1 MNPFIPLQ
9 LVILLF
15 SIVVHEV
22 AHGKV
27 ALWRGDSTARDRGR
41 LTLNPIPHIDIF
53 GTIIVPILLV
63 LVKSSFL
70 FGWAKPVP
78 INPWKFKDVKKD
90 MAIVGAAGP
99 ASNILL
105 AVIVGIFYR
114 IFSAILGG
122 NHILPLVLNYAVTIN
137 LVLAV
142 FNMIP
147 IPPLDGSRIVMGFL
161 PDDLAVQYTK
171 IERFGFIIIFGLM
184 YIGVFGYILWPI
196 VMLLRFLI
204 IGQL

>member
-22 AHGKV
+22 AHGKA
-27 ALWRGDSTARDRGR
+27 ALWRGDSTARDSGR
-41 LTLNPIPHIDIF
+41 LTLNPLPHIDIF
-53 GTIIVPILLV
+53 GTILVPLFLILANTGFV
-63 LVKSSFL
+63 

-78 INPWKFKDVKKD
+78 INPWQFKDVKKD
-90 MAIVGAAGP
+90 MAITGAAGP

-105 AVIVGIFYR
+105 AVIAGIFYR
-114 IFSAILGG
+114 IFSAALGS
-122 NHILPLVLNYAVTIN
+122 NHILPQVLDYAVIIN

-161 PDDLAVQYTK
+161 PDDLAIQYTK
-171 IERFGFIIIFGLM
+171 IERFGFIIIFGLL
-184 YIGVFGYILWPI
+184 YLGVFGYILWPI
-196 VMLLRFLI
+196 VRLLRFFI
-204 IGQL
+204 IGQF